1 MHDGLKNLD
10 AFLSRH
16 EKFIISTHE
25 SPDADGLGAEIALF
39 ELLIHLGKTAIILN
53 SDVTPDKFQFIDIE
67 NEVRVINVN
76 FEVPNDIAEYALIV
90 IDTNDINNIGK
101 AYIFLKDK
109 IKEIFVVD
117 HHEGDKTEYSS
128 SYIRVD
134 ASSSC
139 EIMYSIVRHYSQ
151 EISFKAAQALFA
163 GALFDT
169 GSFRYPKTSAATF
182 KMAADLVERGA
193 DPFTIYNYIYES
205 NSLASFELRTQILST
220 LKVFFNGSLVMMKM
234 TGAML
239 LKTGAPYEEGELN
252 INVPLTVKG
261 VVVSVLVKE
270 DTDGMVKVSMRS
282 KGDYDVAAIAIA
294 NGGGG
299 HKNAAGYKSKLKFDK
314 AYKKAFED
322 VSRLFQ

>member
-139 EIMYSIVRHYSQ
+139 EIMYSIVRHYSK

>member
-10 AFLSRH
+10 AFLAKYD
-16 EKFIISTHE
+16 KFIISTHE
-25 SPDADGLGAEIALF
+25 SPDADGLGAEIAF
-39 ELLIHLGKTAIILN
+39 SELLGNLGKTSVILN
-53 SDVTPDKFQFIDIE
+53 SDFTPDRFQFIDVD

-109 IKEIFVVD
+109 VKEMFVID

-134 ASSSC
+134 ASSSS
-139 EIMYSIVRHYSQ
+139 EIIFSIVRHYSQ

-169 GSFRYPKTSAATF
+169 GSFRYPKTSSATF

-193 DPFTIYNYIYES
+193 DPFLIYDYIYES
-205 NSLASFELRTQILST
+205 NSLASFELRTQMLNT
-220 LKVFFNGSLVMMKM
+220 MKVFFNGSLVMMKM

-239 LKTGAPYEEGELN
+239 LKTGAPYDEGELN

-270 DTDGMVKVSMRS
+270 DTNGLVKVSMRS
-282 KGDYDVAAIAIA
+282 KGDYDVAKIAIE

-299 HKNAAGYKSKLKFDK
+299 HKNAAGYKSKLKFDN

>member
-10 AFLSRH
+10 AFLAKYD
-16 EKFIISTHE
+16 KFIISTHE
-25 SPDADGLGAEIALF
+25 SPDADGLGAEIAF
-39 ELLIHLGKTAIILN
+39 SELLGNLGKTSVILN
-53 SDVTPDKFQFIDIE
+53 SDFTPDRFQFIDVD
-67 NEVRVINVN
+67 NEVKVINVN

-109 IKEIFVVD
+109 IKEMFVID

-139 EIMYSIVRHYSQ
+139 EIIFSIVRHYSH
-151 EISFKAAQALFA
+151 EISQKAAQALFA

-169 GSFRYPKTSAATF
+169 GSFRYPKTSSATF

-193 DPFTIYNYIYES
+193 NPFQIYDYIYES
-205 NSLASFELRTQILST
+205 NSLASFELRTQMLNT
-220 LKVFFNGSLVMMKM
+220 MKVFFNGSLVMMKM

-239 LKTGAPYEEGELN
+239 LKTGAPYDEGELN

-270 DTDGMVKVSMRS
+270 DTNGLVKVSMRS
-282 KGDYDVAAIAIA
+282 KGDYDVAKIAIE

-299 HKNAAGYKSKLKFDK
+299 HKNAAGYKSKLKFDN

-322 VSRLFQ
+322 VSRLFR